1 MSLTPAISRR
11 AHNVTSIQASRMKAT
26 LFAVR
31 LHGVVM
37 RRQRGKRQNVE
48 VKPSSENN
56 ASASS
61 MVRLLH
67 SGSRRSGLYQGC
79 AKRQH
84 LSRGMI
90 SPRGRFQSLHQFS
103 TCSSDQK
110 SSIVFQLKTMS
121 SHQCAA
127 GIAKCATPCASSSEP
142 SVTFKFIAVPQQPHE
157 ASIVASCFSIAG
169 MPIASQM
176 QLP

>member
-1 MSLTPAISRR
+1 
-11 AHNVTSIQASRMKAT
+11 
-26 LFAVR
+26 
-31 LHGVVM
+31 M
-37 RRQRGKRQNVE
+37 RHQRGNRQNSD
-48 VKPSSENN
+48 VKPSSANS

-61 MVRLLH
+61 IVRLLH
-67 SGSRRSGLYQGC
+67 SGSRRSGLYHAC
-79 AKRQH
+79 ANRLH
-84 LSRGMI
+84 FSSGII
-90 SPRGRFQSLHQFS
+90 SPRARPQSLHHFS

-127 GIAKCATPCASSSEP
+127 GTAKCANPPASSSEP
-142 SVTFKFIAVPQQPHE
+142 LVIFKFIAVLQQPHD
-157 ASIVASCFSIAG
+157 ASMMASCFNIAG